1 MKNTYVNCVT
11 VYVNWRRNSDCAIVH
26 SMSSVIDNQYG
37 LESDVIILTSLKR
50 TLQFALSL
58 SVSVLKRFDCIVLKK
73 TIEKMHLADP
83 RKKMINANNNGCFE
97 TPVTVK

>member
-1 MKNTYVNCVT
+1 MISIIGYQ
-11 VYVNWRRNSDCAIVH
+11 WD
-26 SMSSVIDNQYG
+26 